1 MDVKVYTSPTCGY
14 CHQAK
19 RYLSERGVKF
29 TERDISVDRSAAEE
43 MIRLTGQTGVPV
55 IVVDGEAVVGFD
67 RRRLDQLLAGAG
79 NGQRPKLGLK
89 VADASKVAQK
99 VGAVPVFGALVGGVA
114 PSSLGEQ
121 AGLKEGDIIT
131 EVNMRPVHNADDLE
145 QALAGLKGGGRAAIV
160 FQRGGQTLRAEIVV

>member
-1 MDVKVYTSPTCGY
+1 MDVRVYTSPTCGY

-19 RYLSERGVKF
+19 RYLNERGVRF

-55 IVVDGEAVVGFD
+55 IVVDGQAVVGFD

-79 NGQRPKLGLK
+79 DGPRPKLGLK
-89 VADASKVAQK
+89 VADASKVARK

-114 PSSLGEQ
+114 PSSLGQ
-121 AGLKEGDIIT
+121 RAGLKEGDIIT
-131 EVNMRPVHNADDLE
+131 EVNMRPIHGAGDLE
-145 QALAGLKGGGRAAIV
+145 QAMAGMNSGSRATIV
-160 FQRGGQTLRAEIVV
+160 FERAGKTLKAEIVV